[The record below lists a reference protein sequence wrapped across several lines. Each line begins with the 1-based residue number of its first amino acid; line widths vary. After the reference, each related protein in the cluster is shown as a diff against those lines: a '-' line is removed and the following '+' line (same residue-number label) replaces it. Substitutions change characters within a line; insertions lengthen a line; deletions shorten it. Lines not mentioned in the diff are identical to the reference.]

1 MEKRPPGD
9 PEGAAEGAPRG
20 SPRGARTSATSGQ
33 ERGEAGGGG
42 PGAGS
47 GTPAREVDGSARGT
61 TASTT
66 KERAGRDPT
75 RLVTLIVL
83 AVAALVFFWYVLAD
97 RHTPFTDQARI
108 EALVVPIVPRVS
120 GYVAELNVR
129 LHSVL
134 DEGDQILRI
143 DPEPYRLAVAS
154 AQAALDDALQQVGA
168 QSAGVEA
175 AVAQLGVAEAQLD
188 RAQRNFDRVQAI
200 QAENPGALSQADR
213 DRTETSLT
221 QSQERVAAAQANL
234 EAARAQLGVEGEG
247 NPRVR
252 SAIAALRQAELD
264 LAFTTLYAPARGA
277 IENFTIDVGHYAAAG
292 QPVGTFITVSD
303 VWIQA
308 DLRENNL
315 ANIEVGDPAEIVLDV
330 APAQVFRGT
339 VRSVGFGVSAGR
351 SGSRG
356 ELEQVSG
363 SSGWLRDP
371 QRFPVIIAFDGDEA
385 AGLRRVGGQADVVV
399 FTGRRPVLNAIA
411 RLRLRLVSWLSY
423 VR

>member
-1 MEKRPPGD
+1 MEGQGPRDVKTT
-9 PEGAAEGAPRG
+9 AEGPSRD
-20 SPRGARTSATSGQ
+20 SAATNT
-33 ERGEAGGGG
+33 
-42 PGAGS
+42 PGAPGS
-47 GTPAREVDGSARGT
+47 QSARGAHET
-61 TASTT
+61 PSRGAAAGSDETATSVAADDAASPA
-66 KERAGRDPT
+66 RRDPT

-83 AVAALVFFWYVLAD
+83 ALAALVFVWYVLAD

-129 LHSVL
+129 LHSVV
-134 DEGDQILRI
+134 DEGDQLLRI
-143 DPEPYRLAVAS
+143 DPEPFQLAVES

-188 RAQRNFDRVQAI
+188 RSQRNFDRVQAI

-221 QSQERVAAAQANL
+221 QAQERVAAAAANL

-252 SAIAALRQAELD
+252 SAIAALERAELD

-277 IENFTIDVGHYAAAG
+277 IENFTIDVGHYAGAG

-315 ANIEVGDPAEIVLDV
+315 ANIQVGDPVEVVLDV
-330 APAQVFRGT
+330 APAQVFQAT
-339 VRSVGFGVSAGR
+339 VRSVGFGVSAGM

-371 QRFPVIIAFDGDEA
+371 QRFPVIITFDGDEA
-385 AGLRRVGGQADVVV
+385 LGLRRVGGQADVVV
-399 FTGRRPVLNAIA
+399 YTGSRPILNAVA
-411 RLRLRLVSWLSY
+411 RLRLRLVGWLSY

>member
-1 MEKRPPGD
+1 MEGRGPREPDLKAGASPSGSSPGSPGD
-9 PEGAAEGAPRG
+9 GGGATSPKAEAE
-20 SPRGARTSATSGQ
+20 SPRSQADGNGV
-33 ERGEAGGGG
+33 AG
-42 PGAGS
+42 
-47 GTPAREVDGSARGT
+47 R
-61 TASTT
+61 
-66 KERAGRDPT
+66 RDPT
-75 RLVTLIVL
+75 RLVALIVL
-83 AVAALVFFWYVLAD
+83 AVATLVFVWYVLAD

-129 LHSVL
+129 LHSVV
-134 DEGDQILRI
+134 DEGDQLLRL
-143 DPEPYRLAVAS
+143 DPEPFQLAVRS

-168 QSAGVEA
+168 QSAGVQA

-221 QSQERVAAAQANL
+221 QAQERVAAAQANL

-252 SAIAALRQAELD
+252 AAIADLERAELD
-264 LAFTTLYAPARGA
+264 LAFTTLHAPARGA
-277 IENFTIDVGHYAAAG
+277 IENFTIDVGHYAGAG

-315 ANIEVGDPAEIVLDV
+315 ANIEAGDPVEIVLDV
-330 APAQVFRGT
+330 APARIFRGT
-339 VRSVGFGVSAGR
+339 VRSVGFGVSAGM

-385 AGLRRVGGQADVVV
+385 IGLRRVGGQADVVV
-399 FTGRRPVLNAIA
+399 YTGSRPLLNTIA

>member
-1 MEKRPPGD
+1 MAAKSPAGGPG
-9 PEGAAEGAPRG
+9 EGSPSGSSGGGSAEGAGAADSSRG
-20 SPRGARTSATSGQ
+20 RGGESDRESSGDS
-33 ERGEAGGGG
+33 GED
-42 PGAGS
+42 
-47 GTPAREVDGSARGT
+47 TN
-61 TASTT
+61 STD
-66 KERAGRDPT
+66 GRDPT

-83 AVAALVFFWYVLAD
+83 AAATLVFVWYVLAD

-129 LHSVL
+129 LHSVV
-134 DEGDQILRI
+134 DEGAQLLRL
-143 DPEPYRLAVAS
+143 DPEPFRLAVES

-168 QSAGVEA
+168 QSAGVAA

-188 RAQRNFDRVQAI
+188 RSQRNFDRVQAI

-252 SAIAALRQAELD
+252 SAIAALERAELD
-264 LAFTTLYAPARGA
+264 LAFTTLHAPARGA
-277 IENFTIDVGHYAAAG
+277 IENFTIDVGHYAGAG

-315 ANIEVGDPAEIVLDV
+315 ANVEVGDPVEVVLDV
-330 APAQVFRGT
+330 APAQIFRGT
-339 VRSVGFGVSAGR
+339 VRSVGFGVSAGM

-385 AGLRRVGGQADVVV
+385 QGLRRVGGQADVVV
-399 FTGRRPVLNAIA
+399 YTGNRPILNAIA